1 MRGLLEEEVINDAV
15 YNTGFL
21 QLLMNICKYYHTHT
35 HTHKHVG
42 EASSTDSAATPKEKT
57 VAPLT
62 IDGKP
67 HLPFQLQIEYTGL
80 DGSRCM
86 RVITQAKP
94 ITRNRDVA
102 ERGTYILT
110 S

>member
-1 MRGLLEEEVINDAV
+1 MYGSTPTL
-15 YNTGFL
+15 TP
-21 QLLMNICKYYHTHT
+21 THT
-35 HTHKHVG
+35 HTHVD
-42 EASSTDSAATPKEKT
+42 ETASPDSAATPKEKE

-94 ITRNRDVA
+94 ITRDRGVA
-102 ERGTYILT
+102 ERGTYTHTHT
-110 S
+110 SFISN

>member
-1 MRGLLEEEVINDAV
+1 MEIL
-15 YNTGFL
+15 F
-21 QLLMNICKYYHTHT
+21 QLFYTHT
-35 HTHKHVG
+35 HTHAHTHMHTHIG
-42 EASSTDSAATPKEKT
+42 ETASTDSAATPKEKT

-62 IDGKP
+62 MDGKQ

-102 ERGTYILT
+102 ERGTYTLV